1 MSRNILKLALVLC
14 VAASVSAATLSI
26 IYSVTRPTIDEF
38 KTKKLQSDLKEVL
51 KGATEFQEIITDT
64 LWRGV
69 DSTGE
74 FLGIAFKVFPKGYG
88 GPIET
93 LAGLGTDTTVT
104 GIIVASPAEG
114 MRETPGLGIKVR
126 EEWFRNQ
133 FKEKK
138 KERLLLKKDGGEL
151 DAVTAA
157 TISSRAVV
165 NGVKE
170 GIERYMQHL
179 NERER

>member
-1 MSRNILKLALVLC
+1 MRKNTLKLALILF

-26 IYSVTRPTIDEF
+26 IYSITKPKIDEF
-38 KTKKLQSDLKEVL
+38 KINKLQSDLKEVL
-51 KGATEFQEIITDT
+51 VGAVEFETTIIDT
-64 LWRGV
+64 LWRGL

-74 FLGIAFKVFPKGYG
+74 FVGIAFKVFPKGYG

-93 LAGLGTDTTVT
+93 LVGLKPDTTIT
-104 GIIVASPAEG
+104 GIIIASPAEG

-126 EEWFRNQ
+126 EDWFRNQ

-138 KERLLLKKDGGEL
+138 KEEILLKKDGGEL

-165 NGVKE
+165 NGVRE
-170 GIERYMQHL
+170 GIGLYAQYLADGEK
-179 NERER
+179 

>member
-1 MSRNILKLALVLC
+1 MRRDTFKLAFILF

-26 IYSVTRPTIDEF
+26 VYTITKPKIDEYR
-38 KTKKLQSDLKEVL
+38 THTLQSNLKEVL
-51 KGATEFQEIITDT
+51 EGATEFEEIITDT

-69 DSTGE
+69 GSTGDL
-74 FLGIAFKVFPKGYG
+74 FGIAFKVFPKGYG

-93 LAGLGTDTTVT
+93 LVGLKADTSIA

-114 MRETPGLGIKVR
+114 MKETPGLGIKVR
-126 EEWFRNQ
+126 EDWFRSQ
-133 FKEKK
+133 FRGKK
-138 KERLLLKKDGGEL
+138 TEELLLKKDGGTF

-170 GIERYMQHL
+170 GVERY
-179 NERER
+179 ERYLTEGE